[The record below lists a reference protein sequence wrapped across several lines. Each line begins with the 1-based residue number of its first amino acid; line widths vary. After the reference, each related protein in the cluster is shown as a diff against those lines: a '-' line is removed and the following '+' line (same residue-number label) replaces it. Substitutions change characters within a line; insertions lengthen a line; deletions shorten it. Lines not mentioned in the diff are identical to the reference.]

1 MFNIIDKNIS
11 TNRAFGIFLG
21 LLSFAYVPFIFD
33 RIYFIDDIT
42 RSIKGYFG
50 WIGLGRPLTELI
62 AIVLTIN
69 TKTLADI
76 TPLPQLL
83 SIAALLAASMLLV
96 RNISDRVTLGTILIS
111 LTAVINPLVFSNMLY
126 RFDSLSMSLSI
137 LFPIIAWDIYLKGNR
152 LFTFLLLVATLSL
165 YQPAISIFPILI
177 VLSFMRSK
185 EKNRQKITLVL
196 HSAIITA
203 LSCVVYYFT
212 IIKTTMDKGE
222 QRGDIS
228 ISNGGIVHKFSEAF
242 TNSSHVVFDSYGNL
256 STLCICLLSLF
267 FLVNVAL
274 KVKRQIISKDEHRYI
289 IATALLLTP
298 ILLII
303 LSVGVNLILSNSYF
317 PPRVLFPI
325 SLIIFTFLASSY
337 GDNKATNTIAS
348 VIAVILI
355 YSSISVIYVTSSALV
370 HQKNYDQ
377 FILNS
382 VTESLNKMDTNK
394 NVFIYGETDDAVAV
408 KIAKREFSIL
418 KHVKNNFYD
427 MTFSQSLV
435 NYGVANVKFSGDAR
449 KTSLELKDQ
458 TCKKFMETEVSQPQY
473 SIFTNEKDIL
483 VYLGRVNC
491 K

>member
-1 MFNIIDKNIS
+1 MFNIIDKNIP

-21 LLSFAYVPFIFD
+21 LISFAYLPFIFD

-83 SIAALLAASMLLV
+83 SITALLVASMLLV
-96 RNISDRVTLGTILIS
+96 RNISDRITLGSILIS

-137 LFPIIAWDIYLKGNR
+137 LLPIIAWDIFLKGKR
-152 LFTFLLLVATLSL
+152 LLPFLLLVATLSL

-177 VLSFMRSK
+177 VLSFIRSK
-185 EKNRQKITLVL
+185 VKNIQKITLGL

-228 ISNGGIVHKFSEAF
+228 ISNGGVVHKLSEAF
-242 TNSSHVVFDSYGNL
+242 TNSSHVAFDSYGHI
-256 STLCICLLSLF
+256 STLCISLLLLF
-267 FLVNVAL
+267 FLINIAL
-274 KVKRQIISKDEHRYI
+274 KIKGQIISNDKYNYV
-289 IATALLLTP
+289 IAIALLSTP
-298 ILLII
+298 VLLIV

-325 SLIIFTFLASSY
+325 SLIIFTLLASSY
-337 GDNKATNTIAS
+337 GDNKIANTITS
-348 VIAVILI
+348 VIAAILI

-382 VTESLNKMDTNK
+382 VTQNLNKMGTNR
-394 NVFIYGETDDAVAV
+394 NIYIYGETDDAVAV
-408 KIAKREFSIL
+408 KVAKREFSIL

-435 NYGVANVKFSGDAR
+435 NYGLGNVKFSGDAR
-449 KTSLELKDQ
+449 KTSQELKDQ
-458 TCKKFMETEVSQPQY
+458 ACKNLMETEVSQPQY
-473 SIFTNEKDIL
+473 SIFANKKNIL
-483 VYLGRVNC
+483 VYLGSFKC